1 MGIFFWDFK
10 TFNKRSR
17 LLVVNQ
23 FLQTNM
29 NVSVANFKYKN
40 YGIQNYQHSLLVLLY
55 NIAKSKKANLQGMAA
70 CLAVFHTLFLFT
82 PALSR
87 QPRFME
93 RFEVDHSY
101 SFSKLQHKRDSAWV
115 KNCYHKNVCVRIGCG
130 SVDLVAYI
138 QTLNKRTSSVL
149 CIENVNYRI
158 ISCEFGYM
166 ADAN

>member
-1 MGIFFWDFK
+1 MGNFFWDFE

-40 YGIQNYQHSLLVLLY
+40 YGIQNYQHSFSVLLY
-55 NIAKSKKANLQGMAA
+55 NIAKSKKANLP
-70 CLAVFHTLFLFT
+70 VSRTST

-87 QPRFME
+87 QPCFME
-93 RFEVDHSY
+93 RFDVDHSY
-101 SFSKLQHKRDSAWV
+101 SFSKLQYKRDSAWV

-138 QTLNKRTSSVL
+138 QTLNKWT
-149 CIENVNYRI
+149 
-158 ISCEFGYM
+158 
-166 ADAN
+166 